1 MPPIASKLPLAQACN
16 ACDVSEPLL
25 PFQIVYNIDSLA
37 EWSKALAS
45 GASPQ
50 GRGLEPHSCHSSP
63 EQVECSGS
71 AMATCPDWL
80 SDRSSGGVGSSPN
93 ESGVGLGLRRF
104 QARFLGLLLRFALG
118 VSGDPGVS
126 RRWPPPA
133 SQDNLADWSNTL
145 ASGAGPQRRGLE
157 PRRCH
162 SSRGQ
167 GGGGGAWSCCVVGV
181 CCGDP
186 GMSRCWLPT
195 PAKIIWLRGRIHSLQ
210 ALARE
215 GVGSNSAVATPPQS
229 RGGEAWPPRLPC
241 IRARQA
247 CRPHMCREKE
257 KDRKPRET
265 EKYRKRERQVSVS
278 VILGILAFR
287 V

>member
-167 GGGGGAWSCCVVGV
+167 GGGMVE
-181 CCGDP
+181 
-186 GMSRCWLPT
+186 
-195 PAKIIWLRGRIHSLQ
+195 
-210 ALARE
+210 RE
-215 GVGSNSAVATPPQS
+215 ADDYCHA
-229 RGGEAWPPRLPC
+229 
-241 IRARQA
+241 
-247 CRPHMCREKE
+247 
-257 KDRKPRET
+257 
-265 EKYRKRERQVSVS
+265 
-278 VILGILAFR
+278 
-287 V
+287 